1 MHPISL
7 ANDVDFDENV
17 VSVLGSQE
25 LSLSIALPSSS
36 FVPMAVLKPRC
47 VESADYNFEAVA
59 FSRLSINL
67 DFGEENMNP
76 EKATMARRNAGISPS
91 TTKIKKW
98 YQ

>member
-36 FVPMAVLKPRC
+36 FVPMAILKPRC

-59 FSRLSINL
+59 FADSASTRIL
-67 DFGEENMNP
+67 M
-76 EKATMARRNAGISPS
+76 RR
-91 TTKIKKW
+91 T
-98 YQ
+98 